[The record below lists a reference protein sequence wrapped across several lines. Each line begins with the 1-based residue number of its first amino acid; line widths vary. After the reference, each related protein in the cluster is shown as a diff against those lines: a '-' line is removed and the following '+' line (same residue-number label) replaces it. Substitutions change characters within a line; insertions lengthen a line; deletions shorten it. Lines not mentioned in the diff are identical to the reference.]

1 MMLTNSF
8 QIQVKTNFDIFF
20 LNIMGIFFAGGAIG
34 IFVGISFWSLYVDTF
49 GPLFEWLEKRFLQ
62 VLSSQSVNVKIIDV
76 Y

>member
-49 GPLFEWLEKRFLQ
+49 GPLFEWLEKRFQ
-62 VLSSQSVNVKIIDV
+62 RVLSVNKITDK